1 MGILRVTPFDKAF
14 IGLILFIIA
23 SFGGYFIWAGIEAVM
38 TGNPP
43 STMSF
48 LPMLPLVF
56 FPLVAVIF
64 VMIYAISRRKRGE
77 QRVRDEESRALLERI
92 RTGESLG
99 RPLFIYLRPFSAKE
113 ERTATETLVI
123 QLFEQRGTL
132 VCVHESGFAYG
143 MGRIAFRDD
152 EWQQGVLEICER
164 ATAIVI
170 YPAATAGTLWELG
183 QLSSHDWL
191 ARTVF
196 FMPPNIPL
204 HGLSSGLVRLMGS
217 KQRAQLEELIDLR
230 GSWERVRTRCR
241 EIGLE
246 LPAYRDEGGLFR
258 IAARR
263 AEWVSAFGHE
273 HLLGRSPAQALESL
287 NPLLDAL
294 TGKR

>member
-1 MGILRVTPFDKAF
+1 MGILRVTPFDKAL

-23 SFGGYFIWAGIEAVM
+23 SFGGYIIWTGIEAVL

-48 LPMLPLVF
+48 LPILPLVF

-64 VMIYAISRRKRGE
+64 AMICAISRRKRSE
-77 QRVRDEESRALLERI
+77 QRERDEESRALLQRI

-132 VCVHESGFAYG
+132 ICVHEPGFVYG

-164 ATAIVI
+164 AAAIVI
-170 YPAATAGTLWELG
+170 YPAASAGTLWELE
-183 QLSSHDWL
+183 QLSSRGWL
-191 ARTVF
+191 DRTFF

-204 HGLSSGLVRLMGS
+204 HGMSSGVLRLKGS

-230 GSWERVRTRCR
+230 GSWARVRARCG

-258 IAARR
+258 MAVRR
-263 AEWVSAFGHE
+263 AEWVSTFGHE
-273 HLLGRSPAQALESL
+273 HLLGRSPVQALESL

-294 TGKR
+294 IGKR

>member
-1 MGILRVTPFDKAF
+1 MGILRVTPFDKVL
-14 IGLILFIIA
+14 IGLIVFIIA
-23 SFGGYFIWAGIEAVM
+23 SAGGYIIWTGIEAVL

-64 VMIYAISRRKRGE
+64 VMICAVSRRKRGE
-77 QRVRDEESRALLERI
+77 QRLRDEESRALLDRI
-92 RTGESLG
+92 HKGESLG
-99 RPLFIYLRPFSAKE
+99 RPLFVYLRPFSAKE
-113 ERTATETLVI
+113 EQTATETLVI

-132 VCVHESGFAYG
+132 VCVHERGSAYG

-170 YPAATAGTLWELG
+170 YPAASAGTLWELG
-183 QLSSHDWL
+183 QLSSRDWL
-191 ARTVF
+191 DRTFF

-204 HGLSSGLVRLMGS
+204 HGLSSAVVRLMGS
-217 KQRAQLEELIDLR
+217 EQRAQVEELNDLR

-258 IAARR
+258 MAARR
-263 AEWVSAFGHE
+263 AEWVSLFGHE
-273 HLLGRSPAQALESL
+273 HLVGRSPAQALESL

-294 TGKR
+294 IGKR